1 VSSILKALKKLEEEK
16 SLRKDDKEINVTRE
30 ILKPPAERRG
40 IVKWLW
46 VFSII
51 AVAVI
56 VIQSAALFRKSA
68 TTDEARSRLIP
79 VMSRLSSSVS
89 APPPAASTLPREP
102 EVKKVAI
109 PSHSPIPA
117 PRQDSSSPAVSSPGK
132 ESRPLIELP
141 NAPVFPVEL
150 PKTTIPPK
158 SEPPHRTSPPSD
170 VTLTLSGI
178 AWHKDSSDRLAII
191 NGQPAAT
198 GAVVNGAV
206 VEEILPDKVRMNLS
220 GKTFDLVLGGQTKT
234 N

>member
-1 VSSILKALKKLEEEK
+1 MSSILKALKKLEEEK
-16 SLRKDDKEINVTRE
+16 SLRKDDKEINVTSE
-30 ILKPPAERRG
+30 ILKPPAEKKS
-40 IVKWLW
+40 IVKLLW

-56 VIQSAALFRKSA
+56 VILSAALFRKSA

-79 VMSRLSSSVS
+79 VMSRLSTSVTT
-89 APPPAASTLPREP
+89 PPPAASVLPREP

-109 PSHSPIPA
+109 PSPSTLPA
-117 PRQDSSSPAVSSPGK
+117 LKLDSSRPAVTPTRK
-132 ESRPLIELP
+132 ESRTLPELP

-150 PKTTIPPK
+150 PKTAITPK
-158 SEPPHRTSPPSD
+158 NEPPHRTPPPSD

-206 VEEILPDKVRMNLS
+206 VEEILQDKVRMSLS
-220 GKTFDLVLGGQTKT
+220 GKTFELVLGGQSKT